1 MIFVIGSTNMVIQNG
16 KMVFNITVESMRY
29 KEYLKIRVENLS
41 SKRSSFVRENKKLSP
56 VDTFQLA

>member
-1 MIFVIGSTNMVIQNG
+1 MIFAIGSTNTVIQNG